1 MTKTERLQQK
11 KKRLQ
16 TELKTLNEKITDKKQ
31 ALEQVDQELLAVT
44 MKDNGMNLSDLVA
57 LVQKEGDQ
65 H

>member
-57 LVQKEGDQ
+57 LVQKESDRD
-65 H
+65 